1 MIYVQRELV
10 KKENKEF
17 YAYFI
22 EGVVRGKDVKVLIS
36 APDFGGYKVLD
47 IVFGNEEKAE
57 LTVQKMTMTDAKG
70 KESSY
75 VKYGVKSV
83 DEDGTVYE
91 CKIKPF
97 RGSDKD
103 LLEMIL
109 KA

>member
-10 KKENKEF
+10 KKDNKEF

-22 EGVVRGKDVKVLIS
+22 EGVVRGKEVKVLIS

-47 IVFGNEEKAE
+47 IVFGDEDKAE
-57 LTVQKMTMTDAKG
+57 LTVQTMTMTDAKG
-70 KESSY
+70 KESAY
-75 VKYGVKSV
+75 VKYGVRSV
-83 DEDGTVYE
+83 DEDGQVYE

-97 RGSDKD
+97 RNSDKD

-109 KA
+109 RA

>member
-47 IVFGNEEKAE
+47 IVFGDEDKAE
-57 LTVQKMTMTDAKG
+57 LTVQTMTMTDAKG
-70 KESSY
+70 KESAY
-75 VKYGVKSV
+75 VKYGVRSV
-83 DEDGTVYE
+83 DEDGQVYE

-97 RGSDKD
+97 RNSDKD

-109 KA
+109 RA

>member
-10 KKENKEF
+10 KKEHKEF

-47 IVFGNEEKAE
+47 IVFGNEDKAE